1 LELKISDQ
9 LNRSYDEK
17 YCAYTLHTENKDD
30 DRYKLTTTT
39 HP

>member
-17 YCAYTLHTENKDD
+17 HCIYILKTRTMTDTN
-30 DRYKLTTTT
+30 
-39 HP
+39 